1 MFLCVRHARTPI
13 RQKDSQLIARHDQ
26 HSDVD
31 LSSLDRTSKM
41 DNVDHEEIAA
51 SRHLNLNTDA
61 YSCAIY
67 CKTASP
73 VDIPRGDILPRSGE
87 PLIDES
93 PDCCASL
100 RVPFLLDS
108 HGKPS
113 QNRPEFFQDR
123 FQAEA
128 GDSLLCSVVRAL
140 LDDPGHLWHNK
151 PKTWIRIL
159 EDPAQ
164 SRRPSRLEIRK
175 MVTKA
180 LANRTTR
187 DKLASDP
194 EPSKELCCLV
204 CRAAAPERIED
215 NIALLRRDLNATT
228 GNHGLQFVDVPP
240 CLELFVPSGRGV
252 LPKIREVEAERI
264 QILPVSSVV
273 LDVLTAVSAEGYR
286 EANGVEDLGLALR
299 EIQEGIVCRVELPA
313 AWKRSLHRQ
322 RDPMAEEHSLLFDMP
337 GEVISPLRK
346 YVDEKTP
353 TRFEHTDGLID
364 PCEGPF
370 QIVSLLEGILD
381 CSVPIVLAKIEG
393 GIREH
398 TVY

>member
-1 MFLCVRHARTPI
+1 
-13 RQKDSQLIARHDQ
+13 
-26 HSDVD
+26 
-31 LSSLDRTSKM
+31 M
-41 DNVDHEEIAA
+41 DNVDHKEIAA
-51 SRHLNLNTDA
+51 SRHLNLDTDA
-61 YSCAIY
+61 HSCAIY
-67 CKTASP
+67 CKAESP
-73 VDIPRGDILPRSGE
+73 VDIPCDDILPRPGE

-93 PDCCASL
+93 PHCCASVC
-100 RVPFLLDS
+100 VPFLLDS
-108 HGKPS
+108 QGKPG
-113 QNRPEFFQDR
+113 QNRPELFQGR
-123 FQAEA
+123 FQAET
-128 GDSLLCSVVRAL
+128 GDSLLCSVVRVL
-140 LDDPGHLWHNK
+140 LYDLGHLWHNK

-164 SRRPSRLEIRK
+164 SRWPSRLKIRK

-180 LANRTTR
+180 LTNRTTR
-187 DKLASDP
+187 DELAPDP
-194 EPSKELCCLV
+194 EPPQELCCLV
-204 CRAAAPERIED
+204 CRAAAAEWVEN
-215 NIALLRRDLNATT
+215 NIALLRGDLNAAP

-252 LPKIREVEAERI
+252 LPKISEIETERI

-273 LDVLTAVSAEGYR
+273 LDVFTAVSAEGYGK
-286 EANGVEDLGLALR
+286 ADAVKNLGFTLR

-322 RDPMAEEHSLLFDMP
+322 RDPMAEEHCLLFDMP

-381 CSVPIVLAKIEG
+381 CSVPIVLAKIER
-393 GIREH
+393 GIREY
-398 TVY
+398 TIY

>member
-67 CKTASP
+67 CKRASP
-73 VDIPRGDILPRSGE
+73 VDIPRSDILPRSGE

-93 PDCCASL
+93 PDCCASV
-100 RVPFLLDS
+100 RVTLLLDS
-108 HGKPS
+108 QDKSG
-113 QNRPEFFQDR
+113 QDRPEFFQDR

-128 GDSLLCSVVRAL
+128 GDSLLCSVVRVL
-140 LDDPGHLWHNK
+140 FYDLGHLWHNK

-164 SRRPSRLEIRK
+164 SRRPSRLKIRE

-187 DKLASDP
+187 DELAPDP
-194 EPSKELCCLV
+194 EPLQELCCLV
-204 CRAAAPERIED
+204 CRAAAAEWVEN
-215 NIALLRRDLNATT
+215 NIPLLRGDLNAAT

-252 LPKIREVEAERI
+252 LPKISEIETERI

-273 LDVLTAVSAEGYR
+273 LDVFTAVSAEGYGK
-286 EANGVEDLGLALR
+286 ANAVKNLGFTLR

-313 AWKRSLHRQ
+313 TCKRSLHRE
-322 RDPMAEEHSLLFDMP
+322 RDPMAEEHSLLFDMT

-364 PCEGPF
+364 PCKGPF
-370 QIVSLLEGILD
+370 QIVSLREGILD
-381 CSVPIVLAKIEG
+381 CSVSIVLAKIEG